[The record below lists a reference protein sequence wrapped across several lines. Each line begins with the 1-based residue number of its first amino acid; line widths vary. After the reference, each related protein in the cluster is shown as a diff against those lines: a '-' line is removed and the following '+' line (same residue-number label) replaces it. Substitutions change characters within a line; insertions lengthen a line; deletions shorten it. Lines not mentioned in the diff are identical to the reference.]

1 MQDSDSFSRSQ
12 FIDAACAQR
21 LPENASDDER
31 SEFARVDVELR
42 RMARLLD
49 VSPSNWYLARDWPNR
64 ECLCGRLAVLIASN
78 PAAAR
83 EKLDAQQQRLAV
95 QLLQAAQARRQQ
107 EEAKE
112 DGDGDDDKEDKEE
125 QPREPV
131 VDESKDELHVERR
144 AGRVCLHKQ
153 DYSKLR
159 DAALLLGAPVVA
171 GIMGGLAAGL
181 LGGAAVWFA
190 RKGLQWGR
198 PLLRNLSGKV
208 DSVIRGN
215 AAQRRIVGMQT
226 ALQQYTLT
234 PLGGVDT
241 ADLRDRFARYIAMD
255 AQVISD
261 YISSVGSVDG
271 ARNLNEF
278 LLQEVRRRVRQ
289 SGGRRRSPLAKG
301 AINRAVGRVLAEF
314 TFGGAT
320 LKALRDEQLPV
331 AFVPVQGVAHIDA
344 GSMQTQH
351 NSLRQLFAENY
362 FVPSDTMR
370 TLDDLP
376 ENIWEFWLY
385 AMADALHP
393 NNPNNVVDE
402 ILFTMYFFAG
412 RYVKHYGVLE
422 RFECKSTAGRLAAI
436 RRAATLAT
444 ERGGLSM
451 DVLFDCLF
459 ENYEQRFSQMLSW
472 TEWAR
477 QKFGLQQFGF
487 LPSLRA

>member
-1 MQDSDSFSRSQ
+1 MQDSDSYSRSQ
-12 FIDAACAQR
+12 FIDAACAQS
-21 LPENASDDER
+21 LPPDASDDER
-31 SEFARVDVELR
+31 SDFARINVELR

-83 EKLDAQQQRLAV
+83 KKLDAQQQRLAV
-95 QLLQAAQARRQQ
+95 QLLQAQQAQRLPA
-107 EEAKE
+107 AADK
-112 DGDGDDDKEDKEE
+112 DDDDDKLSGE
-125 QPREPV
+125 QV
-131 VDESKDELHVERR
+131 VDESKDELQVEQR
-144 AGRVCLHKQ
+144 AGRVCLYKQ

-181 LGGAAVWFA
+181 LGGAAAWFA
-190 RKGLQWGR
+190 SKGLQWGR
-198 PLLRNLSGKV
+198 PLLRNLSSKV

-226 ALQQYTLT
+226 ALQQYALT
-234 PLGGVDT
+234 ALGGVDT

-289 SGGRRRSPLAKG
+289 SGGRRRSPPAKG

-320 LKALRDEQLPV
+320 LKPLRDEQLPV

-385 AMADALHP
+385 AMANALHP
-393 NNPNNVVDE
+393 NNADNVVDE
-402 ILFTMYFFAG
+402 ILFTMYFSAG